1 MATTYSLT
9 FTSINL
15 LPSGSTFVIKYPPAV
30 TPTVPFT
37 TCQINSGSQSFT
49 MNSCAIDTSSKTIT
63 LSNGF
68 GSALSGG
75 ASIVIK
81 IGPITNPTDYGN
93 TDSFTIKTYTDNT
106 INYIID

>member
-1 MATTYSLT
+1 
-9 FTSINL
+9 
-15 LPSGSTFVIKYPPAV
+15 
-30 TPTVPFT
+30 
-37 TCQINSGSQSFT
+37 
-49 MNSCAIDTSSKTIT
+49 MNSCVIDTSSKTIT